1 MCFIDSPISRC
12 EAVREMVLT
21 DQTQAECAREHE
33 CPPGRHCPLDGC
45 FAEISG
51 VTEAAVVAEVLAA
64 EAAHHVQEESPTS
77 WQTEPSEPV
86 KSSFSAV
93 PTKDQERLAA

>member
-1 MCFIDSPISRC
+1 MSFIDSPISRC

-21 DQTQAECAREHE
+21 DQTQGQCALEHG
-33 CPPGRHCPLDGC
+33 CPPGRNCPLDGC

-51 VTEAAVVAEVLAA
+51 VT

>member
-1 MCFIDSPISRC
+1 MSFIDSPISRC

-21 DQTQAECAREHE
+21 DQTQGQCALEHG
-33 CPPGRHCPLDGC
+33 CPPGRNCPLDGC

-64 EAAHHVQEESPTS
+64 EAAHHVQIGRAH
-77 WQTEPSEPV
+77 V
-86 KSSFSAV
+86 
-93 PTKDQERLAA
+93 